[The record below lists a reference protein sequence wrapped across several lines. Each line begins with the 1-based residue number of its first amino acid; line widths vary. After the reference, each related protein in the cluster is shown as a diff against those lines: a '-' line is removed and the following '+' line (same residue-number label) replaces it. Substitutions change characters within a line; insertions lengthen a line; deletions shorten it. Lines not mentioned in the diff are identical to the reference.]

1 MQKKTPIKPLTH
13 LGDLPVQDFLRDYWQ
28 KKPLFIK
35 NALVNWQAPLDSNEL
50 AGLALEDSVESR
62 LIIEQTCKN
71 PLNSQWQLE
80 HGPLPE
86 ERFATLPPSHF
97 TLLIQALDQICP
109 EAHDLLQQ
117 FKFLPHWRVDDIM
130 ASIAPIGGS
139 VGPHF
144 DYYDVF
150 LLQGTGSRRWQ
161 IGQSCSEQSPLLTD
175 CPLKI
180 LTEFDTQAQYLAQPG
195 DLLYIPANIAHWG
208 IGATDDCTTYSIGF
222 RAPSY
227 SDILLDLSQDIAS
240 ELSADIRY
248 RDPENLPANL
258 GGEITQQ
265 VVEQIAERCRNYFT
279 PARVGQWLGCH
290 LTEEKRCS
298 PDITTGEFN
307 TDHLVMTANTRAA
320 YTVNPDTPAPPN
332 IGHHL
337 HHHNAPPDSTTINQK
352 PQATVFINGQSWQT
366 SLTLACA
373 LCNYT
378 AIEPQHYS
386 ADDCAVI
393 NQWIDHGYLNLP

>member
-1 MQKKTPIKPLTH
+1 M
-13 LGDLPVQDFLRDYWQ
+13 PVQDFLRDYWQ
-28 KKPLFIK
+28 QKPLFIK
-35 NALVNWQAPLDSNEL
+35 NALAHWQAPLDGNEL
-50 AGLALEDSVESR
+50 AGLALEESIESR
-62 LIIEQTCKN
+62 LIIEQTGKN
-71 PLNSQWQLE
+71 PLKSQWQLE
-80 HGPLPE
+80 HGPLAE

-109 EAHDLLQQ
+109 EIHDLLQQ

-130 ASIAPIGGS
+130 ASIAPTGGS

-150 LLQGTGSRRWQ
+150 LLQGTGNRHWQ
-161 IGQSCSEQSPLLTD
+161 IGQKCSEQSPLLTD

-180 LTEFDTQAQYLAQPG
+180 LTEFDTQTQYLAQPG

-208 IGATDDCTTYSIGF
+208 IAATDDCTTYSIGF

-248 RDPENLPANL
+248 RDPVNLQANL

-265 VVEQIAERCRNYFT
+265 VIAQIAERCRSYFT
-279 PARVGQWLGCH
+279 PERVGQWLGCH
-290 LTEEKRCS
+290 LTEEKRCA
-298 PDITTGEFN
+298 PDVTTGEFN
-307 TDHLVMTANTRAA
+307 ADHLVLAANVRAA
-320 YTVNPDTPAPPN
+320 YTVNPDTPKPQGTSN
-332 IGHHL
+332 YSR
-337 HHHNAPPDSTTINQK
+337 HNSTTTNPENPTK
-352 PQATVFINGQSWQT
+352 NAQATVFINGQSWQT

-373 LCNYT
+373 LCNYA

-386 ADDCAVI
+386 ADDHAVI
-393 NQWIDHGYLNLP
+393 TQWIDHGYLNLP